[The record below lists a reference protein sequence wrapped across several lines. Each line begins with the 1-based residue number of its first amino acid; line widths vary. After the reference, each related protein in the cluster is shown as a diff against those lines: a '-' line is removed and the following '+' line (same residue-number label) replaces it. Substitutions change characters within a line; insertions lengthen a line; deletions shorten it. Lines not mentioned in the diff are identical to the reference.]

1 MRNKLIYVLMAK
13 FHYGFLVF
21 IAPLTQVSSA
31 QGPFSPPQWTM
42 SSLIHNT
49 RWEGRERVHR
59 EIPSG
64 GQGLVVWLRQ
74 QLYHLQSVH
83 SLNFGNSLS
92 FGENHTV
99 SHKNK
104 LQPGREAGLEG
115 KPSLPGCGIL
125 RVGKLAYGSGTVI
138 QWSIHSLTTVASIV
152 LRIHVESPQF
162 SSHRS

>member
-1 MRNKLIYVLMAK
+1 
-13 FHYGFLVF
+13 
-21 IAPLTQVSSA
+21 
-31 QGPFSPPQWTM
+31 M
-42 SSLIHNT
+42 SSLIHDP

-59 EIPSG
+59 EIPPG
-64 GQGLVVWLRQ
+64 GQGLGVWLRQ

-104 LQPGREAGLEG
+104 LKLGSEAGLEG
-115 KPSLPGCGIL
+115 KPSLPRCGIL
-125 RVGKLAYGSGTVI
+125 RVGKLAQGSGTFI
-138 QWSIHSLTTVASIV
+138 QWFLHSLTTVASVV
-152 LRIHVESPQF
+152 LRIHVASPQS

>member
-74 QLYHLQSVH
+74 QLYQKVYNNL
-83 SLNFGNSLS
+83 LD
-92 FGENHTV
+92 
-99 SHKNK
+99 
-104 LQPGREAGLEG
+104 
-115 KPSLPGCGIL
+115 
-125 RVGKLAYGSGTVI
+125 
-138 QWSIHSLTTVASIV
+138 
-152 LRIHVESPQF
+152 
-162 SSHRS
+162 